1 MKRDAYKNLI
11 FVIPLLVFFL
21 AFIVYPL
28 VETFQLSFHKVALSG
43 ERRFVGVKNYVKFL
57 AAPSSREILR
67 NTLVWTIGGVLL
79 KVGVG
84 LGVALVLNRSF
95 RGKMLFMSIV
105 LLPWAIPYTISAIA
119 GKWMYNPLY
128 GHLNRILYDLHLIET
143 PMEWLSDPK
152 LALWWVLLINSW
164 TGIPFC
170 AFSIL
175 SGLYAIPRNLYEAAS
190 IDGASGFRS
199 FLHITLPSIRPVLVL
214 VSVLA
219 GMWSFNSFGF
229 IYVMTKGGP
238 VHSSETLVI
247 SVYRNMFEYGKP
259 GYGSAIAVLGFAVL
273 IVFSLIYI
281 YYGREGEEFA

>member
-1 MKRDAYKNLI
+1 MKRDVYKNLA

-28 VETFQLSFHKVALSG
+28 VETFQLSFYKVPLSG
-43 ERRFVGVKNYVKFL
+43 ENRFVGVKNYVKFL
-57 AAPSSREILR
+57 TSPYSKEVLL
-67 NTLVWTIGGVLL
+67 NTLVWTIGGIVL
-79 KVGVG
+79 KVGAG

-128 GHLNRILYDLHLIET
+128 GHLNRILFDFHLIKA
-143 PMEWLSDPK
+143 PLEWLSDPK
-152 LALWWVLLINSW
+152 FALWGVLLFNSW
-164 TGIPFC
+164 TGFPFC

-175 SGLYAIPRNLYEAAS
+175 SGLYAIPRDLYEAAS

-199 FLHITLPSIRPVLVL
+199 FLYITLPCIRPVLVL

-247 SVYRNMFEYGKP
+247 SVYRNMFEYNKP
-259 GYGSAIAVLGFAVL
+259 GYGSAIAVLGFVVL
-273 IVFSLIYI
+273 IMFSLIYI
-281 YYGREGEEFA
+281 YYGREGEEFG

>member
-1 MKRDAYKNLI
+1 MKKDAYENLA

-43 ERRFVGVKNYVKFL
+43 EARFVGVKNYVKFL
-57 AAPSSREILR
+57 TAPSSKEILR

-79 KVGVG
+79 KVGIG

-128 GHLNRILYDLHLIET
+128 GHLNRILFDLHLIET

-152 LALWWVLLINSW
+152 LSLWWVLVINSW
-164 TGIPFC
+164 TGVPFC

-273 IVFSLIYI
+273 IAFSLIYI